1 MSGTYT
7 SMEQSTCTSF
17 IQNRKHFILQMASKE
32 IKSNDSSVNNCVYY
46 LSYVCKFWLFHEI
59 PYKYSLGSK
68 HSY

>member
-46 LSYVCKFWLFHEI
+46 LSYICKEFHGKAKI
-59 PYKYSLGSK
+59 YKHTYEK
-68 HSY
+68 VF